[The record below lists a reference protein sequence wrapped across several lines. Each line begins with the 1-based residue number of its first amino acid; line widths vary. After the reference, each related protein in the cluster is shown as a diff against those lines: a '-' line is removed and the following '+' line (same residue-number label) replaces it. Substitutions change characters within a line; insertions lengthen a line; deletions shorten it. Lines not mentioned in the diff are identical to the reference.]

1 MSNHRDPCDRTGP
14 APRTWSGRYHEGH
27 MLCIRAAKQ
36 IEAEGR
42 NALHVEAKAKA
53 AAAEAV
59 ASAASQ
65 GQIPPPGLPGGKRQ
79 RRSTRKQE
87 S

>member
-1 MSNHRDPCDRTGP
+1 MSSYRDPCDRTGP
-14 APRTWSGRYHEGH
+14 APRMWSGRYHKDH
-27 MLCIRAAKQ
+27 MRCIRAAKQ

-42 NALHVEAKAKA
+42 NAQHVEAKA

-65 GQIPPPGLPGGKRQ
+65 GQLPPPGLPGGKRQ
-79 RRSTRKQE
+79 RRSTRKLE